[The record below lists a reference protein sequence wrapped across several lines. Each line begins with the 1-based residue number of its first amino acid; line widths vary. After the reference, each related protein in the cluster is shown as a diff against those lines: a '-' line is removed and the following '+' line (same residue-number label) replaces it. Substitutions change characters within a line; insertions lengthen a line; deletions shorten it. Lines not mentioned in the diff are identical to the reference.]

1 MSLAASWPRYL
12 LTCTC
17 RPALERERF
26 ELFALKSYGPSYRKL
41 PYSESKGLACSGR
54 DALCWSVL
62 NDDWVAFATW
72 ASEGSGAHRKNP
84 YEDAL
89 ASSEQ
94 ERHWYD
100 YHLESIRR
108 SIALIEPIVARI
120 SLMNAEE
127 RSHFKLKP
135 GLGGDSSSY
144 YERMI
149 RKIYGRDQGYE
160 AINALYES
168 PAVAAPI
175 ILNRLKQKDEEW
187 KRALREWN
195 RVWREVDA
203 KNFYRSLDH
212 QGMTFKNND
221 KKTTTSKFL
230 LGEIETLRR
239 DQKQKR
245 ISLAS
250 EASSFPQTPLRPR
263 HQFEMHIDDTSVL
276 FDVLKLAFSFLDRA
290 NTPYTSKERTA
301 IESTLRRLVPL
312 MFCLEDKEV
321 EANLAPAIMFD
332 GDGNAAEAPAENGV
346 DSDADDS
353 AMSDTNGTAS
363 DASALAPPTLKK
375 GKKSIADLRKKLLT
389 TGMNGAHGEK
399 HALSGED
406 AAVAK
411 EKRISSALD
420 EGSWIS
426 ASPVPW
432 PNAAPHVQAVP
443 TSPRKRNPMQSPER
457 DASRASEDR
466 DDLNKEGEPRYNF
479 FASQPFYCFTRLF
492 HVGCVA

>member
-1 MSLAASWPRYL
+1 M
-12 LTCTC
+12 
-17 RPALERERF
+17 
-26 ELFALKSYGPSYRKL
+26 
-41 PYSESKGLACSGR
+41 
-54 DALCWSVL
+54 L

-100 YHLESIRR
+100 VHIESLRR
-108 SIALIEPIVARI
+108 SVAVLEPIVARI
-120 SLMNAEE
+120 SLMNVEE
-127 RSHFKLKP
+127 RSLFKLKP
-135 GLGGDSSSY
+135 GLGGESWSF

-230 LGEIETLRR
+230 LAEIDTLRR
-239 DQKQKR
+239 EGQQKR
-245 ISLAS
+245 ISLSAD
-250 EASSFPQTPLRPR
+250 SSTFSKSPLRPK
-263 HQFEMHIDDTSVL
+263 HQFEMHMDDTGVL

-290 NTPYTSKERTA
+290 HTPYTSRERTA
-301 IESTLRRLVPL
+301 IESTLRKLIPL
-312 MFCLEDKEV
+312 MFCLEEKDI
-321 EANLAPAIMFD
+321 EANLAPAITLD
-332 GDGNAAEAPAENGV
+332 GETANAETAENAV
-346 DSDADDS
+346 ESDAEES
-353 AMSDTNGTAS
+353 AMSDTNASGS

-375 GKKSIADLRKKLLT
+375 GKKSVADLRKKLLT
-389 TGMNGAHGEK
+389 TGMNGIPTDKEASASEAETAAAKEEK
-399 HALSGED
+399 LASALSE
-406 AAVAK
+406 
-411 EKRISSALD
+411 S
-420 EGSWIS
+420 SWIS
-426 ASPVPW
+426 ASSVPW
-432 PNAAPHVQAVP
+432 PSTSAAPQAPATP

-457 DASRASEDR
+457 SADRAEVWR
-466 DDLNKEGEPRYNF
+466 DLNKEGEPRFNF
-479 FASQPFYCFTRLF
+479 FASQPFYCFARLF
-492 HVGCVA
+492 HVGQSYDSAGHV

>member
-1 MSLAASWPRYL
+1 M
-12 LTCTC
+12 
-17 RPALERERF
+17 
-26 ELFALKSYGPSYRKL
+26 
-41 PYSESKGLACSGR
+41 
-54 DALCWSVL
+54 L

-108 SIALIEPIVARI
+108 SIALLEPVVARI

-127 RSHFKLKP
+127 RSQFKLKP
-135 GLGGDSSSY
+135 GLGGESSSY

-212 QGMTFKNND
+212 QGMSFKNND

-230 LGEIETLRR
+230 LAEIETLRR
-239 DQKQKR
+239 EQQQKR
-245 ISLAS
+245 ISLSSDAS
-250 EASSFPQTPLRPR
+250 TFPQTPLRPR

-290 NTPYTSKERTA
+290 NTPYASKERTA
-301 IESTLRRLVPL
+301 IETTLRKLVPL
-312 MFCLEDKEV
+312 MFCLDEKEI

-332 GDGNAAEAPAENGV
+332 ADAAAPEAAENGV

-353 AMSDTNGTAS
+353 AMSDTNASAS
-363 DASALAPPTLKK
+363 DAPSGSALAAPTLKK
-375 GKKSIADLRKKLLT
+375 GKKSAADLRKKLLT
-389 TGMNGAHGEK
+389 TGLNGVHSEK
-399 HALSGED
+399 EAPSAD
-406 AAVAK
+406 DTAAAK
-411 EKRISSALD
+411 EKRIASALD

-432 PNAAPHVQAVP
+432 PSATPQAQQVP

-457 DASRASEDR
+457 DAVRDSVDR
-466 DDLNKEGEPRYNF
+466 DDMTREGESRYNF

-492 HVGCVA
+492 HVSLILSVTSKVGS

>member
-1 MSLAASWPRYL
+1 M
-12 LTCTC
+12 
-17 RPALERERF
+17 
-26 ELFALKSYGPSYRKL
+26 KSYGPSYRKL

-108 SIALIEPIVARI
+108 SIAVLEPIVARI

-127 RSHFKLKP
+127 RSQFKLKQ
-135 GLGGDSSSY
+135 GLGGESSSF

-149 RKIYGRDQGYE
+149 RKIYGRDVGYE

-230 LGEIETLRR
+230 LAEIETLRR
-239 DQKQKR
+239 ESQQKR
-245 ISLAS
+245 ISLSAD
-250 EASSFPQTPLRPR
+250 SSTFPQSPLRPK
-263 HQFEMHIDDTSVL
+263 HQFEMHIDDTAVL

-301 IESTLRRLVPL
+301 IEGTLRKLVPL
-312 MFCLEDKEV
+312 MFCLDEKEI
-321 EANLAPAIMFD
+321 EANLAPAITFD
-332 GDGNAAEAPAENGV
+332 GDAPNGDAPLENGI
-346 DSDADDS
+346 DSDAEDS
-353 AMSDTNGTAS
+353 AMSDTNPSAS
-363 DASALAPPTLKK
+363 DTSALAAPTLKR
-375 GKKSIADLRKKLLT
+375 GKKSVKDLRKKLLT
-389 TGMNGAHGEK
+389 TGINGTPHPDKEGGSSSE
-399 HALSGED
+399 SES
-406 AAVAK
+406 AAAK
-411 EKRISSALD
+411 EKKLASVLD

-426 ASPVPW
+426 ASSVPW
-432 PNAAPHVQAVP
+432 PSTSAAQDVPMTP
-443 TSPRKRNPMQSPER
+443 TSPKKRNPMQSPER
-457 DASRASEDR
+457 GASRSDPVQE
-466 DDLNKEGEPRYNF
+466 LNKEGEARYNF

-492 HVGCVA
+492 HVSRLYAAREVG